1 MSSWIRTL
9 RGLGRRSTDGRP
21 ARRTRPL
28 TLETLESRWCPSS
41 YKPYAYVTSY
51 ATDSVM
57 RYDEFTGAP
66 APGPGLTDAYFV
78 GRGSSPMT
86 APLFAVHAPDGDLIV
101 DSAED
106 NRLYRYDGRTG
117 AFLDLFASFTGN
129 LSHPTGIIFSPDGQY
144 FYALS
149 SANNQIIRFD
159 YDGTHA
165 VNPVTLVSG
174 SALGIPVGVVFG
186 PDGNLYVST
195 LLTNAVLRYDPVT
208 GDPLPGPN
216 QDPTSANFIT
226 PGDGGL
232 NMAGG
237 IVFGPDGNL
246 YVANQVPNDI
256 LRFSGVDGTALPA
269 DGQDGATFVAPGQL
283 DDPAGIVF
291 GPGTAPCSQDLYV
304 VSINTDSV
312 QQYDGTTG
320 AYVGDFIPA
329 GSSELAR
336 PRAITFG
343 RSNPATLAYKPHGVH
358 YRKMCGGGQA
368 DDLPPAVGS
377 LTPADSS
384 LAALT
389 VIPADVTPA
398 HTRAL
403 LPRPSA
409 SAVSAVPPLGRLAG
423 DLLPHQTTLGRS
435 VPGVV
440 PAHAARG
447 RHFVVNVGLPVQ
459 DGLDLL

>member
-1 MSSWIRTL
+1 MRSWIRALRTL
-9 RGLGRRSTDGRP
+9 RRRSAPER

-51 ATDSVM
+51 ANNSVL

-78 GRGSSPMT
+78 APGSSPMT
-86 APLFAVHAPDGDLIV
+86 TPLFAIHAPNSDLIV

-106 NRLYRYDGRTG
+106 NRIYRYDGRTG
-117 AFLDLFASFTGN
+117 AYLDIFAPFTGS

-165 VNPVTLVSG
+165 VNPVTLVSD

-195 LLTNAVLRYDPVT
+195 LTTNAVLRYDPIT
-208 GDPLPGPN
+208 GDPLPAQTQTG
-216 QDPTSANFIT
+216 ANFIT

-232 NMAGG
+232 IMGGG

-246 YVANQVPNDI
+246 YVANQVPKDI
-256 LRFSGVDGTALPA
+256 LRFNGTDGTALPA

-283 DDPAGIVF
+283 DDPAGLVF
-291 GPGTAPCSQDLYV
+291 GPGTSPCSQDLYV
-304 VSINTDSV
+304 VSINSNSV

-329 GSSELAR
+329 GASTISR
-336 PRAITFG
+336 PRGVTFG
-343 RSNPATLAYKPHGVH
+343 RSDPATLNYKPHGGH
-358 YRKMCGGGQA
+358 YHRMCGGQA
-368 DDLPPAVGS
+368 DLPPAVES
-377 LTPADSS
+377 STQADSS
-384 LAALT
+384 LASLA
-389 VIPADVTPA
+389 VTPVNVGPVQA
-398 HTRAL
+398 PAFV
-403 LPRPSA
+403 PRPSA
-409 SAVSAVPPLGRLAG
+409 SAVSAMPASGQLAG
-423 DLLPHQTTLGRS
+423 ELLSSPTVIGGSL
-435 VPGVV
+435 PGVIPV
-440 PAHAARG
+440 HLLRG
-447 RHFVVNVGLPVQ
+447 PQFVSRSDLVGQ
-459 DGLDLL
+459 DGLDLM

>member
-1 MSSWIRTL
+1 MKSWIHAL
-9 RGLGRRSTDGRP
+9 RALRRRSTPER
-21 ARRTRPL
+21 AVRRTRPL

-51 ATDSVM
+51 SNDSVL

-78 GRGSSPMT
+78 ARGRSPMSS
-86 APLFAVHAPDGDLIV
+86 PLFAIHAPNGDLIV

-106 NRLYRYDGRTG
+106 NRIYRYDGHTG
-117 AFLDLFASFTGN
+117 AFLDLLAPFTGS
-129 LSHPTGIIFSPDGQY
+129 LSHPTGIIFSPDRQY

-149 SANNQIIRFD
+149 SANNQVIRFD

-174 SALGIPVGVVFG
+174 PALGIPVGVVFG

-195 LLTNAVLRYDPVT
+195 LTTNAVLRYDPIT
-208 GDPLPGPN
+208 GDPLPSPN

-232 NMAGG
+232 VMAGG

-246 YVANQVPNDI
+246 YVANQVPKNI
-256 LRFSGVDGTALPA
+256 LRFNGTDGTALPA
-269 DGQDGATFVAPGQL
+269 DGQDGATFVPAGQL
-283 DDPAGIVF
+283 DDPAGMVF

-304 VSINTDSV
+304 VSINSSSV

-329 GSSELAR
+329 GGSVISR
-336 PRAITFG
+336 PRGVTFG
-343 RSNPATLAYKPHGVH
+343 RSNFATLNYKPHGGH
-358 YRKMCGGGQA
+358 YRKMCGGQA
-368 DDLPPAVGS
+368 DDQSPVTAS
-377 LTPADSS
+377 STQADDS
-384 LAALT
+384 LAALAVLPMQVT
-389 VIPADVTPA
+389 AASTPA
-398 HTRAL
+398 FSLSPTV
-403 LPRPSA
+403 
-409 SAVSAVPPLGRLAG
+409 SAVSAPPSGQLAGEWTSGQTNLGGPPPVVVPVHVPPAPQLVA
-423 DLLPHQTTLGRS
+423 S
-435 VPGVV
+435 
-440 PAHAARG
+440 
-447 RHFVVNVGLPVQ
+447 
-459 DGLDLL
+459 LDLLARDVLALL